1 MLARIARLAIAAP
14 KRIVAAAALI
24 LVAAAIFGAPVTK
37 FLSAGGFNDPGS
49 ESVQASD
56 LLTDKFDHNDLQLLV
71 AVTADDG
78 VRSAAA
84 SAVSAEIT
92 SILKNSP
99 DVTNVISTWSA
110 PPPAAPG
117 LTSKDGK
124 TGIIIAGLRGTDAEY
139 AETARQLVDQMP
151 HDRDGVIVRAGG
163 ALTFAEANEQGERD
177 LVKMESIAIPLSFVA
192 LVWVFGGLFAA
203 ALPMAV
209 GVFAIVGSLAVLR
222 TITFFTDV
230 SLFAMNLTAAMGLA
244 LAVDYTLLIVSRY
257 RDEIAD
263 GVPSNEAV
271 VRTMTTA
278 GRTVAFSALTVA
290 LSMGAMVVFPMYF
303 LRSFAYAGV
312 AVVLLA
318 ALAAIVVT
326 PAAIVLLRGR
336 LDALDVRKLLRRALG
351 RPLTRAARPTG
362 QTFWYKTTHAVMRH
376 AVAVSVVLVSVLLM
390 LGAPFLGV
398 KWGFPDDRVL
408 PADATSRQVGDL
420 LRTKFAVNPVTNV
433 SVVIPD
439 MSVVSPEA
447 LSAYAADLSYVAD
460 VSGVSTPAGTFVA
473 GELAGPPSA
482 PTGVADGSAF
492 LTVQSS
498 APLFTDASNEQ
509 LRLLHAVPGPAGQSV
524 LFGGAAQYSV
534 DSVESITS
542 RLPVA
547 LGVIAMITFVVL
559 FLVTGSVV
567 LPLKALVLNML
578 SLTATFGALVW
589 IFQDGHLGGLGTT
602 TTGTLVVTI
611 PVLMF
616 CIAFGLSMDYEVF
629 VLSRIREYWLAS
641 GRTRADSDESVALGV
656 ARTGRVVTAA
666 ALLMSISF
674 AALLTADVSFMK
686 MFGVG
691 LTIAVLVDATLVRTL
706 LLPALMRVL
715 GRANW
720 WPNATARVHRA
731 APRDAGEH
739 VEEAVAAQVGGN
751 GNRGPALRKPDPAVE
766 R

>member
-1 MLARIARLAIAAP
+1 MLAKIARLAVAAP
-14 KRIVAAAALI
+14 KRTVVAAALT
-24 LVAAAIFGAPVTK
+24 LVAAAIFGLPVTK
-37 FLSAGGFNDPGS
+37 SLSAGGFTDPGS

-56 LLTDKFDHNDLQLLV
+56 ILTNEFDHNDLQLLV

-78 VRSAAA
+78 VHSAAA
-84 SAVSAEIT
+84 SAVAAEVTSALE
-92 SILKNSP
+92 NSP
-99 DVTNVISTWSA
+99 DVTNVISAWSA

-117 LTSKDGK
+117 LTSRDGR
-124 TGIIIAGLRGTDAEY
+124 TGIIIAGLRGTDAEF
-139 AETARQLVDQMP
+139 AEIARQLVDQMP
-151 HDRDGVIVRAGG
+151 HDRDGVSVRAGG

-177 LVKMESIAIPLSFVA
+177 LVKMELIAIPLSFVA

-209 GVFAIVGSLAVLR
+209 GVFAILASLAVLR
-222 TITFFTDV
+222 ALSFFTDV
-230 SLFAMNLTAAMGLA
+230 SLFALNLTAAMGLA

-257 RDEIAD
+257 RDETANS
-263 GVPSNEAV
+263 VPPAEAV

-290 LSMGAMVVFPMYF
+290 LSMGAMIIFPMYF
-303 LRSFAYAGV
+303 LRSFAYAGI
-312 AVVLLA
+312 AVVFLA
-318 ALAAIVVT
+318 ATAAIVVA
-326 PAAIVLLRGR
+326 PAVIVLLGRR

-351 RPLTRAARPTG
+351 RPPTRAPRPTG
-362 QTFWYKTTHAVMRH
+362 QTFWYQTAHAVMRH
-376 AVAVSVVLVSVLLM
+376 ALAVSVILIAVLLM

-408 PADATSRQVGDL
+408 PATATSRQVGDL
-420 LRTKFAVNPVTNV
+420 LRTEFAINPVTNV
-433 SVVIPD
+433 TVVIPD
-439 MSVVSPEA
+439 MSGVSPEV
-447 LSAYAADLSYVAD
+447 LSAYAADLSKVSD

-482 PTGVADGSAF
+482 PTGVADGGAF

-509 LRLLHAVPGPAGQSV
+509 LRFLHAVPGPAGHSV
-524 LFGGAAQYSV
+524 LFGGAAQYNV

-542 RLPVA
+542 RLPVV
-547 LGVIAMITFVVL
+547 LGVIAAITFVVL
-559 FLVTGSVV
+559 FLVTGSLV

-578 SLTATFGALVW
+578 SLTAAFGALVW

-602 TTGTLVVTI
+602 ATGTLVVNI

-616 CIAFGLSMDYEVF
+616 CLAFGLSMDYQVF

-641 GRTRADSDESVALGV
+641 GRTRSDSDESVALGV
-656 ARTGRVVTAA
+656 ARTGRVITAA
-666 ALLMSISF
+666 ALLMAISF

-720 WPNATARVHRA
+720 WAPAPLARVHRRA
-731 APRDAGEH
+731 APREAGEH
-739 VEEAVAAQVGGN
+739 VDEALATQIGDT
-751 GNRGPALRKPDPAVE
+751 RGR
-766 R
+766 

>member
-24 LVAAAIFGAPVTK
+24 LVGAAIFGLPVTK
-37 FLSAGGFNDPGS
+37 SLSAGGFTDPGS

-56 LLTDKFDHNDLQLLV
+56 ILTNNFGHNDLQLLV

-78 VRSAAA
+78 VHSAAA
-84 SAVSAEIT
+84 SAVAAEAT
-92 SILKNSP
+92 SVLENSP
-99 DVTNVISTWSA
+99 DVTNVISVWSA
-110 PPPAAPG
+110 PSPAAPG
-117 LTSKDGK
+117 LTSRDGK
-124 TGIIIAGLRGTDAEY
+124 TGVIIAGLRGTDAEF
-139 AETARQLVDQMP
+139 AKTARQLVDQMP

-177 LVKMESIAIPLSFVA
+177 LVKMELIAIPLSFIA

-209 GVFAIVGSLAVLR
+209 GVFAILGSLAFLR
-222 TITFFTDV
+222 AITFFTDV

-257 RDEIAD
+257 RDEIAN
-263 GVPSNEAV
+263 GVPPDEAV
-271 VRTMTTA
+271 VRTLATA

-290 LSMGAMVVFPMYF
+290 LSMSAMALFPMYF

-318 ALAAIVVT
+318 AAAAIVVT
-326 PAAIVLLRGR
+326 PAVIVLLGRR
-336 LDALDVRKLLRRALG
+336 LDALDVRKLIRRALG
-351 RPLTRAARPTG
+351 RPLTPATRPIDRS
-362 QTFWYKTTHAVMRH
+362 FWYRTTHAVMRH
-376 AVAVSVVLVSVLLM
+376 AVAVSAVLVAVLLM

-408 PADATSRQVGDL
+408 PTTATSRQVGDL
-420 LRTKFAVNPVTNV
+420 LRTEFAVNPVTNV
-433 SVVIPD
+433 SVVVPE
-439 MSVVSPEA
+439 MSGVSPEA
-447 LSAYAADLSYVAD
+447 LNRYAADLSNVAD
-460 VSGVSTPAGTFVA
+460 VPGVSTPAGTFVA
-473 GELAGPPSA
+473 GELVGPPSA
-482 PTGVADGSAF
+482 PTGVADGGAF

-509 LRLLHAVPGPAGQSV
+509 LRSLHAVPRPAGHTV
-524 LFGGAAQYSV
+524 LFGGAAQYNV
-534 DSVESITS
+534 DSVESVTS

-547 LGVIAMITFVVL
+547 LGVIAVITFVLL

-567 LPLKALVLNML
+567 LPLKAIVLNML

-602 TTGTLVVTI
+602 ATGTLVVNI

-629 VLSRIREYWLAS
+629 MLSRIREYWLAS
-641 GRTRADSDESVALGV
+641 GRTRADSVESVALGV
-656 ARTGRVVTAA
+656 ARTGRVITAA

-691 LTIAVLVDATLVRTL
+691 LTIAVLVDATLVRML

-720 WPNATARVHRA
+720 WPAPLARAHRRA
-731 APRDAGEH
+731 APRGAGEH
-739 VEEAVAAQVGGN
+739 VNEALSTQVG
-751 GNRGPALRKPDPAVE
+751 PIT
-766 R
+766 

>member
-1 MLARIARLAIAAP
+1 MLARIARLAIVAP

-24 LVAAAIFGAPVTK
+24 LIGAAIFGLPVTK
-37 FLSAGGFNDPGS
+37 SLSAGGFTAPGS
-49 ESVQASD
+49 EAVQASD
-56 LLTDKFDHNDLQLLV
+56 ILTKKFGHNDLQLLV
-71 AVTADDG
+71 AISAADG
-78 VRSAAA
+78 VHSAAA
-84 SAVSAEIT
+84 SAVAGEVT
-92 SILKNSP
+92 SVLQNSP
-99 DVTNVISTWSA
+99 DVTNVISVWSA
-110 PPPAAPG
+110 PPSAAPG
-117 LTSKDGK
+117 LTSRDGK
-124 TGIIIAGLRGTDAEY
+124 SGLIIAGLRGTDSEY
-139 AETARQLVDQMP
+139 AEIARQLVDQMP
-151 HDRDGVIVRAGG
+151 PDRDGVIVRAGG
-163 ALTFAEANEQGERD
+163 ALTFAEANEQGELD
-177 LVKMESIAIPLSFVA
+177 LVKMELIAIPLSFVA

-203 ALPMAV
+203 ALPMTV

-263 GVPSNEAV
+263 GVSPDEAL
-271 VRTMTTA
+271 VRTMATA

-290 LSMGAMVVFPMYF
+290 LSMSAMALFPMYF

-312 AVVLLA
+312 AVVSLA
-318 ALAAIVVT
+318 AAAAIVIT
-326 PAAIVLLRGR
+326 PAVIVLLGRR
-336 LDALDVRKLLRRALG
+336 LDSLDVRKLIRRALG
-351 RPLTRAARPTG
+351 RPPTLAARPIG
-362 QTFWYKTTHAVMRH
+362 QSFWYRTAHAVMRN
-376 AVAVSVVLVSVLLM
+376 AVAVSVVLISVLLL

-408 PADATSRQVGDL
+408 PATATSRQVGDL
-420 LRTKFAVNPVTNV
+420 LRTEFAVNPVTNV

-439 MSVVSPEA
+439 MSGVSPEA
-447 LSAYAADLSYVAD
+447 LSGYAADLSRVAD

-473 GELAGPPSA
+473 GALAGPPSA
-482 PTGVADGSAF
+482 PTGVADGGAF

-509 LRLLHAVPGPAGQSV
+509 LRSLHAVPGPAGHSV
-524 LFGGAAQYSV
+524 LFGGAAQYNV
-534 DSVESITS
+534 DSVESVTS

-547 LGVIAMITFVVL
+547 LGVIAVITFVVL
-559 FLVTGSVV
+559 FLVTGSLA
-567 LPLKALVLNML
+567 LPLKALVLNVL
-578 SLTATFGALVW
+578 SLTASFGALVW

-602 TTGTLVVTI
+602 ATGTLVVNI

-641 GRTRADSDESVALGV
+641 GRTRADNEESVALGV
-656 ARTGRVVTAA
+656 ARTGRVITAA

-691 LTIAVLVDATLVRTL
+691 LTIAVLVDATLVRML

-720 WPNATARVHRA
+720 WPSTVDRRRS
-731 APRDAGEH
+731 APRE
-739 VEEAVAAQVGGN
+739 
-751 GNRGPALRKPDPAVE
+751 PALRDPEPAVE

>member
-14 KRIVAAAALI
+14 KRIVAAAGLI
-24 LVAAAIFGAPVTK
+24 LVAAAIFGLPVTK
-37 FLSAGGFNDPGS
+37 SLSAGGFTDPHS
-49 ESVQASD
+49 ESVQASEI
-56 LLTDKFDHNDLQLLV
+56 LTDKFDHNDVQLLV
-71 AVTADDG
+71 AITADDG
-78 VRSAAA
+78 VHSAAA
-84 SAVSAEIT
+84 SAVASEVT
-92 SILKNSP
+92 SVLKDSP
-99 DVTNVISTWSA
+99 DVTNVTSLWSA
-110 PPPAAPG
+110 PPSAAAG
-117 LTSKDGK
+117 LMSRDGK
-124 TGIIIAGLRGTDAEY
+124 TGIVIAGLRGTDSEY

-151 HDRDGVIVRAGG
+151 HDRDGVIVRGGG
-163 ALTFAEANEQGERD
+163 ALSFAEANEQGERD
-177 LVKMESIAIPLSFVA
+177 LVKMEMIAIPLSFLA

-209 GVFAIVGSLAVLR
+209 GVFAILGSLAVLR
-222 TITFFTDV
+222 AITFFTDV
-230 SLFAMNLTAAMGLA
+230 SVFAMNLTAAMGLA

-263 GVPSNEAV
+263 GVSPDEAL

-290 LSMGAMVVFPMYF
+290 LSMSAMALFPMYF

-312 AVVLLA
+312 AVVSLA
-318 ALAAIVVT
+318 AAAAIAVT
-326 PAAIVLLRGR
+326 PAAIVLLGRR
-336 LDALDVRKLLRRALG
+336 LDALDVRKLIRRALG
-351 RPLTRAARPTG
+351 RPPTSAARPID
-362 QTFWYKTTHAVMRH
+362 QSFWYRTAHTVMRN
-376 AVAVSVVLVSVLLM
+376 AVAVSVVLIAVLLL

-408 PADATSRQVGDL
+408 PATATSREVGDL
-420 LRTKFAVNPVTNV
+420 MRTEFAVNPVTNV

-439 MSVVSPEA
+439 MSGVSPEV
-447 LSAYAADLSYVAD
+447 LSGYAADLSRIPD
-460 VSGVSTPAGTFVA
+460 VSGVSTPAGAFVR
-473 GELAGPPSA
+473 GEPAGPPTA
-482 PTGVADGSAF
+482 PTGVADGGAF
-492 LTVQSS
+492 LTVQSNN
-498 APLFTDASNEQ
+498 PLFTDASNEQ
-509 LRLLHAVPGPAGQSV
+509 LQSLHAVPGPAGHPV
-524 LFGGAAQYSV
+524 LFGGAAQYNV
-534 DSVESITS
+534 DSVEAITS
-542 RLPVA
+542 RLPLA
-547 LGVIAMITFVVL
+547 LGVIAVITFVLL
-559 FLVTGSVV
+559 FLVTGSLV

-589 IFQDGHLGGLGTT
+589 IFQDGHLGALGATA
-602 TTGTLVVTI
+602 TGTLVANV

-641 GRTRADSDESVALGV
+641 GRTRADSNESVALGV
-656 ARTGRVVTAA
+656 ARTGRVITAA

-720 WPNATARVHRA
+720 WPNAFDHVHRRA
-731 APRDAGEH
+731 APLE
-739 VEEAVAAQVGGN
+739 
-751 GNRGPALRKPDPAVE
+751 PALRDPEPAVE